1 MNVCIEVMGQV
12 RSSILERQF
21 VAHHLIHIHDSVA
34 DGVEQIDVRDVAK
47 DAESKQLIDGN
58 NSSNEE
64 LRGVCSIQTI
74 DAV

>member
-1 MNVCIEVMGQV
+1 
-12 RSSILERQF
+12 LERQF

-34 DGVEQIDVRDVAK
+34 DGIEQIDIRDVTK
-47 DAESKQLIDGN
+47 DTESKQLIDGH

-64 LRGVCSIQTI
+64 LRSVCSIQAI